1 MVVNNFIY
9 SKGWVK
15 TVLDSDE
22 EFNGGAL
29 MEDAYLD
36 DADLDDEENDQS
48 PTYTFK
54 VANGRIRGMT
64 DELDAMQ
71 QAVDKILK
79 TERFVYQI
87 YDEQYGNDLPEL
99 IGESIDYAL
108 SEAERMTIEALEA
121 DDRITSVE
129 ITKCEQSGSDSI
141 TVEGF
146 VNTVYGR
153 VGFESEVD
161 IVDES

>member
-1 MVVNNFIY
+1 MVVNSSIY

-22 EFNGGAL
+22 DINVGAL

-36 DADLDDEENDQS
+36 DADIDDEEDDQS

-99 IGESIDYAL
+99 IGESINYAL
-108 SEAERMTIEALEA
+108 SEAERMTVEALEA
-121 DDRITSVE
+121 DDRINNIE
-129 ITKCEQSGSDSI
+129 ITKCEQSSSDAI
-141 TVEGF
+141 AVEGF
-146 VNTVYGR
+146 ANTVYGR

>member
-1 MVVNNFIY
+1 M
-9 SKGWVK
+9 
-15 TVLDSDE
+15 VLDSDE
-22 EFNGGAL
+22 EINVGAL

-36 DADLDDEENDQS
+36 DEENDEEDGPS

-54 VANGRIRGMT
+54 VVNGRIRSMT

-99 IGESIDYAL
+99 IGESINYAV
-108 SEAERMTIEALEA
+108 SEAERMTVEALVA
-121 DDRITSVE
+121 DDRINSVE
-129 ITKCEQSGSDSI
+129 ITRCEQSGSDSI
-141 TVEGF
+141 IVEGF
-146 VNTVYGR
+146 ANTVYGR

>member
-1 MVVNNFIY
+1 MVVNNSIY
-9 SKGWVK
+9 LKGQVK
-15 TVLDSDE
+15 TVLDSE
-22 EFNGGAL
+22 EDINVGAL

-36 DADLDDEENDQS
+36 DADIDDEEDGQS

-64 DELDAMQ
+64 NELDAMQ

-99 IGESIDYAL
+99 IGESINYAK
-108 SEAERMTIEALEA
+108 SEAERMVVEALEA
-121 DDRITSVE
+121 DDRINNVE

-141 TVEGF
+141 VVEGYA
-146 VNTVYGR
+146 NTVYGR

-161 IVDES
+161 TVDES

>member
-1 MVVNNFIY
+1 M
-9 SKGWVK
+9 
-15 TVLDSDE
+15 TVLDSNE
-22 EFNGGAL
+22 EINVGAL

-36 DADLDDEENDQS
+36 DADIDDEEDDQS
-48 PTYTFK
+48 PTNTFK

-64 DELDAMQ
+64 NELDAMQ

-99 IGESIDYAL
+99 IGESINYAE
-108 SEAERMTIEALEA
+108 SEAERMVVEALEA
-121 DDRITSVE
+121 DDRINNVE
-129 ITKCEQSGSDSI
+129 ITKCEQSSSDAI
-141 TVEGF
+141 TVEGYA
-146 VNTVYGR
+146 NTVYGK

>member
-1 MVVNNFIY
+1 M
-9 SKGWVK
+9 
-15 TVLDSDE
+15 TVLDSNE
-22 EFNGGAL
+22 EINVGAL

-36 DADLDDEENDQS
+36 DADIDDEEDDQS
-48 PTYTFK
+48 PTNTFK

-64 DELDAMQ
+64 NELDAMQ

-99 IGESIDYAL
+99 IGESINYAE
-108 SEAERMTIEALEA
+108 SEAERMIVEALEA
-121 DDRITSVE
+121 DDRINNVE
-129 ITKCEQSGSDSI
+129 ITKCEQSSSDAI

-146 VNTVYGR
+146 ANTVYGK

>member
-1 MVVNNFIY
+1 M
-9 SKGWVK
+9 K

-22 EFNGGAL
+22 EINVGAL

-36 DADLDDEENDQS
+36 DEEDDEEDGPS

-54 VANGRIRGMT
+54 VVNGRIRSMT
-64 DELDAMQ
+64 DELDAMK
-71 QAVDKILK
+71 QAVDKILQ
-79 TERFVYQI
+79 TERFVYPI

-108 SEAERMTIEALEA
+108 SEAERMTVEALEA

-129 ITKCEQSGSDSI
+129 ITKCEQSSSDSI
-141 TVEGF
+141 IVEGF
-146 VNTVYGR
+146 ANTIYGR

>member
-1 MVVNNFIY
+1 M
-9 SKGWVK
+9 K

-22 EFNGGAL
+22 EINVGAL

-36 DADLDDEENDQS
+36 DADLDDEEDNQS

-54 VANGRIRGMT
+54 VVNDRIRSMT
-64 DELDAMQ
+64 DELDAMK
-71 QAVDKILK
+71 QAVDKILQ

-108 SEAERMTIEALEA
+108 SEAERMTVEALEA
-121 DDRITSVE
+121 DDRITEVE
-129 ITKCEQSGSDSI
+129 ITRCEQSSSDAI

-146 VNTVYGR
+146 ANTVYGR

-161 IVDES
+161 IINES

>member
-1 MVVNNFIY
+1 M
-9 SKGWVK
+9 K

-22 EFNGGAL
+22 EINVGAL

-36 DADLDDEENDQS
+36 DEEDDEEDGPS

-54 VANGRIRGMT
+54 VVNGRIRSMT
-64 DELDAMQ
+64 DELDAMK
-71 QAVDKILK
+71 QAVDKILQ
-79 TERFVYQI
+79 TERFVYPI

-108 SEAERMTIEALEA
+108 SEAERMTVEALEA

-129 ITKCEQSGSDSI
+129 ITNCEQSGSDSI

-146 VNTVYGR
+146 ANTIYGR

>member
-1 MVVNNFIY
+1 MVANNFIY

-22 EFNGGAL
+22 EINVGAL

-36 DADLDDEENDQS
+36 DADIDDEEDDQS

-99 IGESIDYAL
+99 IGESINYSE
-108 SEAERMTIEALEA
+108 SEAERMVVEALGA
-121 DDRITSVE
+121 DDRITMLKLLSVSN
-129 ITKCEQSGSDSI
+129 QA
-141 TVEGF
+141 VMQLP
-146 VNTVYGR
+146 
-153 VGFESEVD
+153 
-161 IVDES
+161 

>member
-1 MVVNNFIY
+1 MVGSNFIFLRER
-9 SKGWVK
+9 GLMA
-15 TVLDSDE
+15 LDSDE
-22 EFNGGAL
+22 DFNVGAL
-29 MEDAYLD
+29 MEGAYLED
-36 DADLDDEENDQS
+36 KDLDEEDEES
-48 PTYTFK
+48 PTRTFK
-54 VANGRIRGMT
+54 VQNGRIRGMT

-108 SEAERMTIEALEA
+108 SEAERMTVEALEA
-121 DDRITSVE
+121 DDRINNVE
-129 ITKCEQSGSDSI
+129 ITKCEQSSSDAI

-146 VNTVYGR
+146 ANTVYGR
-153 VGFESEVD
+153 IGFESEVD

>member
-1 MVVNNFIY
+1 M
-9 SKGWVK
+9 
-15 TVLDSDE
+15 VLDSNE
-22 EFNGGAL
+22 ELNIGAL

-36 DADLDDEENDQS
+36 DDDIDDEEDGQS

-54 VANGRIRGMT
+54 VANGRIRSMT

-99 IGESIDYAL
+99 IGESINYAV
-108 SEAERMTIEALEA
+108 SEAERMTVEALEA

-141 TVEGF
+141 TIEGF
-146 VNTVYGR
+146 ANTVYGK

>member
-1 MVVNNFIY
+1 M
-9 SKGWVK
+9 
-15 TVLDSDE
+15 DSDE
-22 EFNGGAL
+22 EINVGAL

-36 DADLDDEENDQS
+36 DEENDEEDGPS

-54 VANGRIRGMT
+54 VVNGRIRSMT

-99 IGESIDYAL
+99 IGESINYAV
-108 SEAERMTIEALEA
+108 SEAERMTVEALVA
-121 DDRITSVE
+121 DDRINSVE
-129 ITKCEQSGSDSI
+129 ITRCEQSGSDSI
-141 TVEGF
+141 IVEGF
-146 VNTVYGR
+146 ANTVYGR

>member
-1 MVVNNFIY
+1 
-9 SKGWVK
+9 VK

-22 EFNGGAL
+22 EINVGAL

-36 DADLDDEENDQS
+36 DADLDDEEDSQS

-54 VANGRIRGMT
+54 VANGRIQSMT
-64 DELDAMQ
+64 DELDAMK
-71 QAVDKILK
+71 QAVDKILQ
-79 TERFVYQI
+79 TERYVYQI

-99 IGESIDYAL
+99 IGESINYAK
-108 SEAERMTIEALEA
+108 SEAERMVVEALEA
-121 DDRITSVE
+121 DDRINNVE
-129 ITKCEQSGSDSI
+129 ITKCEQSSSDAI

-146 VNTVYGR
+146 ANTVYGG

-161 IVDES
+161 ILDES

>member
-1 MVVNNFIY
+1 M
-9 SKGWVK
+9 
-15 TVLDSDE
+15 VLDSDE
-22 EFNGGAL
+22 ELNIGTL

-36 DADLDDEENDQS
+36 DDDIDDEEDGQS

-54 VANGRIRGMT
+54 VANGRIRSMT
-64 DELDAMQ
+64 DELDAMK

-99 IGESIDYAL
+99 IGESIDYAV
-108 SEAERMTIEALEA
+108 SEAERMTVEALEA
-121 DDRITSVE
+121 DDRITSVD
-129 ITKCEQSGSDSI
+129 ITKYEKSSSDSI
-141 TVEGF
+141 TVEGYA
-146 VNTVYGR
+146 NTVYGR

>member
-1 MVVNNFIY
+1 MA
-9 SKGWVK
+9 
-15 TVLDSDE
+15 LDSDE
-22 EFNGGAL
+22 DFNVGAL
-29 MEDAYLD
+29 MEGAYLED
-36 DADLDDEENDQS
+36 KDLDEEDEES
-48 PTYTFK
+48 PTRTFK
-54 VANGRIRGMT
+54 VQNGRIRGMT

-108 SEAERMTIEALEA
+108 SEAERMTVEALEA
-121 DDRITSVE
+121 DDRINNVE
-129 ITKCEQSGSDSI
+129 ITKCEQSSSDAI

-146 VNTVYGR
+146 ANTVYGR
-153 VGFESEVD
+153 IGFESEVD

>member
-1 MVVNNFIY
+1 M
-9 SKGWVK
+9 
-15 TVLDSDE
+15 VLDSNE
-22 EFNGGAL
+22 ELNIGAL

-36 DADLDDEENDQS
+36 DGDIDDEEDGQS
-48 PTYTFK
+48 PTCTFK
-54 VANGRIRGMT
+54 VANGRIRSMT
-64 DELDAMQ
+64 DELDAMK

-99 IGESIDYAL
+99 IGESIDYAV
-108 SEAERMTIEALEA
+108 SEAERMTVEALEA
-121 DDRITSVE
+121 DDRITSVD
-129 ITKCEQSGSDSI
+129 ITKCEKSSSDSI
-141 TVEGF
+141 TVEGYA
-146 VNTVYGR
+146 NTVYGR

>member
-1 MVVNNFIY
+1 M
-9 SKGWVK
+9 
-15 TVLDSDE
+15 VLDSDE
-22 EFNGGAL
+22 EINVGAL

-36 DADLDDEENDQS
+36 DADIDDEEDDQS

-99 IGESIDYAL
+99 IMHYQKQ
-108 SEAERMTIEALEA
+108 SEW
-121 DDRITSVE
+121 
-129 ITKCEQSGSDSI
+129 
-141 TVEGF
+141 
-146 VNTVYGR
+146 
-153 VGFESEVD
+153 
-161 IVDES
+161 

>member
-1 MVVNNFIY
+1 MA
-9 SKGWVK
+9 
-15 TVLDSDE
+15 LDSDE
-22 EFNGGAL
+22 DFNVGAL

-36 DADLDDEENDQS
+36 DEEDGPS
-48 PTYTFK
+48 PTRTFK
-54 VANGRIRGMT
+54 VQNGRIRGMT

-108 SEAERMTIEALEA
+108 SEAERMTVEALEA
-121 DDRITSVE
+121 DDRINNVE
-129 ITKCEQSGSDSI
+129 ITKCEQSSSDAI

-146 VNTVYGR
+146 ANTVYGR
-153 VGFESEVD
+153 IGFESEVD
-161 IVDES
+161 ILDES

>member
-1 MVVNNFIY
+1 
-9 SKGWVK
+9 
-15 TVLDSDE
+15 
-22 EFNGGAL
+22 

-36 DADLDDEENDQS
+36 DEENDEEDGPS

-54 VANGRIRGMT
+54 VVNGRIRSMT

-99 IGESIDYAL
+99 IGESINYAV
-108 SEAERMTIEALEA
+108 SEAERMTVEALVA
-121 DDRITSVE
+121 DDRINSVE
-129 ITKCEQSGSDSI
+129 ITRCEQSGSDSI
-141 TVEGF
+141 IVEGF
-146 VNTVYGR
+146 ANTVYGR

>member
-22 EFNGGAL
+22 DINVGAL

-36 DADLDDEENDQS
+36 DADLDDEEDDQS

-129 ITKCEQSGSDSI
+129 ITKCEQSSSDAI
-141 TVEGF
+141 TVEEI
-146 VNTVYGR
+146 GR
-153 VGFESEVD
+153 AHV
-161 IVDES
+161 

>member
-1 MVVNNFIY
+1 MVDNNFIY

-22 EFNGGAL
+22 EINVGAL

-36 DADLDDEENDQS
+36 DEENDEEDGPS

-54 VANGRIRGMT
+54 VTNGRIRSMT
-64 DELDAMQ
+64 DELDAMK
-71 QAVDKILK
+71 QAVNKILQ
-79 TERFVYQI
+79 TERFVYPI

-99 IGESIDYAL
+99 IGESISYVL

-129 ITKCEQSGSDSI
+129 INKCEQLGSDSVV
-141 TVEGF
+141 VEGYAD
-146 VNTVYGR
+146 TVYGR

-161 IVDES
+161 ITNES

>member
-1 MVVNNFIY
+1 M
-9 SKGWVK
+9 K

-22 EFNGGAL
+22 EINVGAL

-36 DADLDDEENDQS
+36 DEELEDEEDAPS

-54 VANGRIRGMT
+54 VANGRIQSMT
-64 DELDAMQ
+64 DELDAMK
-71 QAVDKILK
+71 QAVDKILQ

-108 SEAERMTIEALEA
+108 SEAERMTVEALEA

-129 ITKCEQSGSDSI
+129 ITKCEQSGSDAI
-141 TVEGF
+141 IVEGF
-146 VNTVYGR
+146 ANTVYGR

>member
-1 MVVNNFIY
+1 M
-9 SKGWVK
+9 
-15 TVLDSDE
+15 DSDE
-22 EFNGGAL
+22 EINVGAL

-36 DADLDDEENDQS
+36 DEEDDEEDGPS

-64 DELDAMQ
+64 DELDAMK
-71 QAVDKILK
+71 QAVDKILQ
-79 TERFVYQI
+79 TERFVYPI

-99 IGESIDYAL
+99 IGESIGYAL

-129 ITKCEQSGSDSI
+129 INKCEQLGSDSVV
-141 TVEGF
+141 VEGYAD
-146 VNTVYGR
+146 TVYGR

-161 IVDES
+161 ITNES

>member
-1 MVVNNFIY
+1 M
-9 SKGWVK
+9 K

-22 EFNGGAL
+22 EINVGAL

-36 DADLDDEENDQS
+36 DADLDDEEDDQS

-79 TERFVYQI
+79 TERFVYPI

-108 SEAERMTIEALEA
+108 SEAERMVIEALEA
-121 DDRITSVE
+121 DDRINNVE
-129 ITKCEQSGSDSI
+129 ITKCEQSDSDAI
-141 TVEGF
+141 TVEGYA
-146 VNTVYGR
+146 NTVYGR

-161 IVDES
+161 MGDES

>member
-1 MVVNNFIY
+1 M
-9 SKGWVK
+9 
-15 TVLDSDE
+15 VLDSDE
-22 EFNGGAL
+22 EINIGAL

-36 DADLDDEENDQS
+36 DEEDDEEDGPS

-64 DELDAMQ
+64 DELDAMK
-71 QAVDKILK
+71 QAVDKILQ
-79 TERFVYQI
+79 TERFVYPI

-99 IGESIDYAL
+99 IGESIGYAL

-129 ITKCEQSGSDSI
+129 IAKCEQLGSDSI
-141 TVEGF
+141 AVEGF
-146 VNTVYGR
+146 ADTVYGR

>member
-1 MVVNNFIY
+1 M
-9 SKGWVK
+9 
-15 TVLDSDE
+15 DSDE
-22 EFNGGAL
+22 EINVGAL

-36 DADLDDEENDQS
+36 DEEDDEEDGPS

-54 VANGRIRGMT
+54 VVNGRIRSMT
-64 DELDAMQ
+64 DELDAMK
-71 QAVDKILK
+71 QAVDKILQ
-79 TERFVYQI
+79 TERFVYPI

-108 SEAERMTIEALEA
+108 SEAERMVIEALEA
-121 DDRITSVE
+121 DDRINNVE
-129 ITKCEQSGSDSI
+129 ITKCEQSDSDAI
-141 TVEGF
+141 TVEGYA
-146 VNTVYGR
+146 NTVYGR

>member
-1 MVVNNFIY
+1 M
-9 SKGWVK
+9 K

-22 EFNGGAL
+22 EINIGAL

-36 DADLDDEENDQS
+36 DEEDDEEDGPS

-54 VANGRIRGMT
+54 VTNGRIRGMT

-71 QAVDKILK
+71 QAVDKILQ

-129 ITKCEQSGSDSI
+129 ITKCEQLGNDSVI
-141 TVEGF
+141 IDGYA
-146 VNTVYGR
+146 NTVYGK